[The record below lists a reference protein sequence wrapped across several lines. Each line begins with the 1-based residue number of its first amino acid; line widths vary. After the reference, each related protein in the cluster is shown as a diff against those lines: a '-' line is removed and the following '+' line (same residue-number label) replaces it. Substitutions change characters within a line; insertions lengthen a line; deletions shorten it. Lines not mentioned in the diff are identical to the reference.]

1 MLNRAC
7 MQKVLKIVKQLTI
20 KGSVQLDMIRAIL
33 PEFQFSFH
41 PHKGGYLHC
50 IEIFQTIF
58 RFGFEES
65 DYTHRLGSYT
75 KSIIKRMSGK
85 SKSKRSRTIANSGPA
100 KVRNNYAVRGLGVA
114 AYKYGV
120 PNSTRSMF
128 KTSLRSSPVLSKF
141 RQHSTGTGS
150 SINVLSRLN
159 DLHNRSKK
167 YPNLPI
173 DRDLYK
179 TFILNKDMFLMAYN
193 RLKSNPGMMTPG
205 ISPRTLDGISSDYLF
220 HLISDLRSESF
231 SFSPGRRTMINK
243 GNGGQRPLT
252 IGDPREKL
260 VQEVM
265 RMVLEAIYEPIFK
278 ETSFGFRPRKGCHTA
293 LRYIF
298 TKFKGCAWWI
308 EGDIKGC
315 FDNIPHDRLMAIL
328 SNKIKDQ
335 RFLQLIRKALNAG
348 YIMDKRPTYDIVGT
362 PQGSIISPILAN
374 IYLHQLDEFVED
386 LKSQFDITG
395 NRKRHPIV
403 RKLQWE
409 ITKAKKSRRLQNSQK
424 TSCRDEKQPQQT
436 YKLWQQETFV
446 CEVRRWLSYCHQRK
460 TLWGQSNSR

>member
-1 MLNRAC
+1 
-7 MQKVLKIVKQLTI
+7 MQKVPKIVKQLAI
-20 KGSVQLDMIRAIL
+20 KGSVQLDMIRATL

-50 IEIFQTIF
+50 TEIFQPIF
-58 RFGFEES
+58 RLGFEES
-65 DYTHRLGSYT
+65 EYTHRLGSFT

-114 AYKYGV
+114 AYRYGV

-128 KTSLRSSPVLSKF
+128 NTSLRNSPVLIQF

-150 SINVLSRLN
+150 SRNVLSRLY
-159 DLHNRSKK
+159 DLHHRSHK

-193 RLKSNPGMMTPG
+193 GLKSKPGMMTPG
-205 ISPRTLDGISSDYLF
+205 IPPITLDGSSSDYLSQ
-220 HLISDLRSESF
+220 LISDLRSESF
-231 SFSPGRRTMINK
+231 SFSPGRRILIDK
-243 GNGGQRPLT
+243 ANGSQRPLT
-252 IGDPREKL
+252 IGGLHLRREKL
-260 VQEVM
+260 VLEVM
-265 RMVLEAIYEPIFK
+265 RMILEAIYEPIFK
-278 ETSFGFRPRKGCHTA
+278 ETSFGFRPKKGCHTA

-315 FDNIPHDRLMAIL
+315 FDNLPHDRLMAIL

-348 YIMDKRPTYDIVGT
+348 YLSVG
-362 PQGSIISPILAN
+362 G
-374 IYLHQLDEFVED
+374 H
-386 LKSQFDITG
+386 
-395 NRKRHPIV
+395 
-403 RKLQWE
+403 
-409 ITKAKKSRRLQNSQK
+409 K
-424 TSCRDEKQPQQT
+424 TN
-436 YKLWQQETFV
+436 L
-446 CEVRRWLSYCHQRK
+446 
-460 TLWGQSNSR
+460 